1 LATTTAKEL
10 ATIRG
15 NTAKGLKQL
24 ANAQAELTKARVADT
39 MDPNQRKPKSMAKE
53 SSSRFEMP
61 DVFMQTSSLKLV
73 CVAL

>member
-1 LATTTAKEL
+1 LAATAAKEL

-39 MDPNQRKPKSMAKE
+39 MDPNQRKPKSNGKG
-53 SSSRFEMP
+53 
-61 DVFMQTSSLKLV
+61 K
-73 CVAL
+73 